1 MIGERLK
8 ALRKALHL
16 KQIELARDLKMNPSA
31 ISQLE
36 SGRTKPSLETL
47 SELSRIYHADLHWL
61 ITGEGTMFSDESYQ
75 KTHPQGWDKFQ
86 KMLNERLE
94 EIVQARQEMLD
105 SDILDIPVQGEIAAG
120 IPLETNGDILE
131 VITVRRSMIH
141 GDMGN
146 YMALRVNGR
155 SMEPDIRHNDVVL
168 IKQNSDWYQLAGKI
182 CAVRIDGSITLKK
195 MMLDDV
201 NKTIVL
207 VPLNDDFQPIL
218 VNPDS
223 HTDVA
228 LLGSLFYLY
237 RVLR

>member
-1 MIGERLK
+1 MIGDRLK

-16 KQIELARDLKMNPSA
+16 KQTEIARALKLNPSA

-47 SELSRIYHADLHWL
+47 TDLSKLYHADLHWL
-61 ITGEGTMFSDESYQ
+61 ITGEGLMFSNEASNPS
-75 KTHPQGWDKFQ
+75 HPQGWDKFQ

-94 EIVQARQEMLD
+94 EIVQARQEMMD
-105 SDILDIPVQGEIAAG
+105 NDILDIPVKGEIAAG
-120 IPLETNGDILE
+120 LPLENSGDTIDVL
-131 VITVRRSMIH
+131 TVRRSMIRGEI
-141 GDMGN
+141 GD

-168 IKQNSDWYQLAGKI
+168 IKQSADWKHLAGKI

-195 MMLDDV
+195 MLLDDG
-201 NKTIVL
+201 NQTIVL

-218 VNPDS
+218 VNPDN
-223 HTDVA
+223 HTDIA